1 LLCYSFWPK
10 YGYTYNW
17 ALIAC
22 VLILCF
28 VSRAAHVFTMSNLA
42 NCGRKTKITFKMQ
55 IVMWFAGLR
64 GAIAFALA
72 LNIPGDNRPVL
83 LTAALSVIIFTTIVC
98 GGLTE
103 KLVAKL
109 GLKRDPMMGS
119 FDARSG
125 AVPGIGDTHPGNE
138 LTQSMSVID
147 PAEPPPRGLQYVIS
161 PSPYVY

>member
-1 LLCYSFWPK
+1 MLLLCF
-10 YGYTYNW
+10 
-17 ALIAC
+17 I
-22 VLILCF
+22 
-28 VSRAAHVFTMSNLA
+28 SRAAHVFTMSNLA

-72 LNIPGDNRPVL
+72 LNIPGENRAVL

-109 GLKRDPMMGS
+109 GLKRDPMMSS

-125 AVPGIGDTHPGNE
+125 AIGINDATHIE
-138 LTQSMSVID
+138 LNQSTMSIV
-147 PAEPPPRGLQYVIS
+147 EEPRGLQYDIITQSLQFSQMQCNVMLH
-161 PSPYVY
+161 